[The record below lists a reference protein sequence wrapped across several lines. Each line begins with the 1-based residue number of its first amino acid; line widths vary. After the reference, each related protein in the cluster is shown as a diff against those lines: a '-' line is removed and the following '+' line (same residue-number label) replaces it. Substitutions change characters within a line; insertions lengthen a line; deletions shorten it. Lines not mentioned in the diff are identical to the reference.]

1 MDRTL
6 HRALLAASLA
16 STLLGFVPAP
26 AHAQD
31 ASSTAAIT
39 AEYDERF
46 RRLNGYIEELSASQ
60 ATLMKR
66 ISTLSDQIQTAR
78 DEASRASSQA
88 QSQLGQFVRYDD
100 LRKLA
105 DEIKKID
112 QRREDDR
119 RLILEEIRKLAQTPV
134 VVPAPEPPKR
144 QRLPD
149 PVPVPVPEP
158 PKQPATPPAKG
169 YEHVVK
175 ERETIAA
182 IVAAYQQNGVKV
194 TVSQV
199 LKANPGLNPNRI
211 KVGQKVFIPDPAAQ

>member
-6 HRALLAASLA
+6 HRLLAVGSLTAALLAAR
-16 STLLGFVPAP
+16 STPAW
-26 AHAQD
+26 AQD
-31 ASSTAAIT
+31 ANPGAALT
-39 AEYDERF
+39 AEYEERF

-66 ISTLSDQIQTAR
+66 LSTLSDQIQAAR
-78 DEASRASSQA
+78 EEAARANGQA

-100 LRKLA
+100 LRKLG

-112 QRREDDR
+112 QRREEDR
-119 RLILEEIRKLAQTPV
+119 KLILEEIRKLAQTPV

-144 QRLPD
+144 SRLPD
-149 PVPVPVPEP
+149 PVPAPETAKP
-158 PKQPATPPAKG
+158 SGPALKG

-175 ERETIAA
+175 KDETVAA

-199 LKANPGLNPNRI
+199 LKANPGINPNRI
-211 KVGQKVFIPDPAAQ
+211 RVGQKIFIPDPAAP